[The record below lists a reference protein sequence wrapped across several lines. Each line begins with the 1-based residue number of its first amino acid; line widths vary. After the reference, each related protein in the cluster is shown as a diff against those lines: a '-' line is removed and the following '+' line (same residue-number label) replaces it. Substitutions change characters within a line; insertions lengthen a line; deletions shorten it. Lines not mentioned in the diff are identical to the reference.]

1 MKDSWL
7 TPNGEIIEVGKA
19 NHNDYAKQ
27 LLEKEHGKEYW
38 QFMDELESD
47 YPYQVLCKRGWIRI
61 QINDSYLP
69 KIKFHGDC
77 IDLTK
82 PMRNTMCPAMNER
95 QLRVA
100 KELCEKYETEF
111 HVAINNKRFW

>member
-1 MKDSWL
+1 MFL
-7 TPNGEIIEVGKA
+7 TGNSSYYDQKMYGSQAPL
-19 NHNDYAKQ
+19 DFKQ
-27 LLEKEHGKEYW
+27 LLEKERGKKYW
-38 QFMDELESD
+38 QFMYELESD

-111 HVAINNKRFW
+111 HVAINDKRFW